1 MAAAIALVQPHGVD
15 VNSGVN
21 GANGFKDP
29 QRLQAFIEAVR
40 TATLIERRPQ

>member
-40 TATLIERRPQ
+40 TATPVARGSQ

>member
-15 VNSGVN
+15 VNSGVK

-29 QRLQAFIEAVR
+29 LRLQAFIEAVR
-40 TATLIERRPQ
+40 TAAPVAGRPQ